1 MNILKELY
9 YGNINELDRKTRPMP
24 NPLTD
29 KELLTYQKLKDTLSK
44 EDFELFSQYIDLFQ
58 KRVDKDLEEKYIQG
72 FKTGL
77 QIGIESSKIKL

>member
-1 MNILKELY
+1 MNLKE
-9 YGNINELDRKTRPMP
+9 EQDQ
-24 NPLTD
+24 
-29 KELLTYQKLKDTLSK
+29 YQIQQPIRNFWPKKLKDTLSK
-44 EDFELFSQYIDLFQ
+44 EDFKLFSQYIDLFQ